1 MILNSEEVTNNL
13 RKKIE
18 KWKDSLADLTKN
30 NPLIQFR
37 TDKQTLEIID
47 NIHTVY
53 TDILQDKK
61 VFFFDVE
68 NPDGGRIKSVVNE
81 LTTVQTWNEKLKY
94 VENGGNLFSGDSSTG
109 SLKFHS
115 PFESDCPQRHSW
127 RVYSGYRM

>member
-1 MILNSEEVTNNL
+1 MILNSEEVTINL

-81 LTTVQTWNEKLKY
+81 LKTVQT
-94 VENGGNLFSGDSSTG
+94 
-109 SLKFHS
+109 
-115 PFESDCPQRHSW
+115 
-127 RVYSGYRM
+127 

>member
-1 MILNSEEVTNNL
+1 MILNSEEVTINL

-68 NPDGGRIKSVVNE
+68 NPDGERIKSVVNE
-81 LTTVQTWNEKLKY
+81 LKTVQT
-94 VENGGNLFSGDSSTG
+94 
-109 SLKFHS
+109 
-115 PFESDCPQRHSW
+115 
-127 RVYSGYRM
+127 